1 MCSTN
6 TTQILKYS
14 YLQKELFVQSFSLVV
29 VQEESSG
36 VSKMKSFHPLVSNGI
51 TPLDFDRGA

>member
-1 MCSTN
+1 M
-6 TTQILKYS
+6 KYS

-36 VSKMKSFHPLVSNGI
+36 VSKMKSFHPLVSSGI
-51 TPLDFDRGA
+51 THLNSDRGA